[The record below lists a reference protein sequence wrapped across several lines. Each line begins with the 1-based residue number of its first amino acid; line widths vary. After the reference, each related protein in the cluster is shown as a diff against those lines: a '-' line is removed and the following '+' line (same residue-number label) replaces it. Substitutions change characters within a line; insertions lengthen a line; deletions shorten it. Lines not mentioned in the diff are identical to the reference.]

1 MAGGSVLNN
10 RVDNMLE
17 VSRSIGDVWFKK
29 SYQSRSFGFLQYS
42 SLQRSAPNDPRQ
54 DVVIAEPDVKIYPL
68 SSGRRLLSML
78 LCITR

>member
-29 SYQSRSFGFLQYS
+29 SYQTRSFGFLPYS
-42 SLQRSAPNDPRQ
+42 FRSA
-54 DVVIAEPDVKIYPL
+54 
-68 SSGRRLLSML
+68 
-78 LCITR
+78 

>member
-29 SYQSRSFGFLQYS
+29 SYQTRSFGFLLYS
-42 SLQRSAPNDPRQ
+42 LGSFIVARRETTP
-54 DVVIAEPDVKIYPL
+54 
-68 SSGRRLLSML
+68 GRTS
-78 LCITR
+78 

>member
-29 SYQSRSFGFLQYS
+29 SYQTRSFGFLLYS
-42 SLQRSAPNDPRQ
+42 LGSFIVARRGATP
-54 DVVIAEPDVKIYPL
+54 
-68 SSGRRLLSML
+68 GRTS
-78 LCITR
+78 

>member
-29 SYQSRSFGFLQYS
+29 SYQTRSFVRAGVS
-42 SLQRSAPNDPRQ
+42 SVAVGATR
-54 DVVIAEPDVKIYPL
+54 
-68 SSGRRLLSML
+68 GR
-78 LCITR
+78 TW